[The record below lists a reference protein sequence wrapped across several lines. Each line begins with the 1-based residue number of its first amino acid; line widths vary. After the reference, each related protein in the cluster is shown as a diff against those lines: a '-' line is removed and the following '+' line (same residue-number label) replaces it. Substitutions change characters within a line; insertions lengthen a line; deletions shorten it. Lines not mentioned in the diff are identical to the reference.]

1 MSLQPLIERRDYA
14 KSGKDQL
21 ERNFVDLPDNLKD
34 DVQNQFNDRI
44 RGSAMD
50 QSNVRAIE
58 KLANA
63 IIASEKE
70 AVSPP
75 GWSGTTKAM
84 KKHKNITNPWALSWW
99 LAKQKPGAK
108 WGPGGK
114 GKLTKKPKP
123 HYKPEKKK
131 KKKSSVD
138 FERIAQ
144 IVDDD
149 VIVTD
154 AMQPATVSESSK
166 NYSTVDTIKLD
177 DGYVTIKTN
186 YTEKNGEPVLEEYFV
201 DKNGQVTKFNDVE
214 SFAAFMGNEGLL

>member
-1 MSLQPLIERRDYA
+1 MSFNFMSLQPLIERRDYA

-34 DVQNQFNDRI
+34 DVQKQFKDRI
-44 RGSAMD
+44 RRSTVD
-50 QSNVRAIE
+50 TINKV
-58 KLANA
+58 ANA
-63 IIASEKE
+63 IMASDKE

-84 KKHKNITNPWALSWW
+84 KKHKGITNPWALSWW
-99 LAKQKPGAK
+99 MKKQKPGAK

-114 GKLTKKPKP
+114 GKLTKTPKP

-144 IVDDD
+144 IVDDVVVAD
-149 VIVTD
+149 V
-154 AMQPATVSESSK
+154 QPITISESSK
-166 NYSTVDTIKLD
+166 NYSTVDTVKLD
-177 DGYVTIKTN
+177 DGYITIKTN
-186 YTEKNGEPVLEEYFV
+186 YSEKNGQPTLEEYIV

-214 SFAAFMGNEGLL
+214 SFAAFMTNEGLL